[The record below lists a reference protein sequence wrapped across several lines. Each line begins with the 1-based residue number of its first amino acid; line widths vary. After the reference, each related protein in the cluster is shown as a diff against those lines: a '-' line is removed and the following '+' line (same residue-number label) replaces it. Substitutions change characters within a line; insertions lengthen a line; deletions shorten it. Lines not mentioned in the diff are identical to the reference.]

1 MGYGYNIKI
10 LVGILIP
17 INTTH
22 INRYLEPLRPRKINL
37 NNHYLRLLPPR
48 IGPNLRLKN
57 SEAEEKINT
66 VSQ

>member
-1 MGYGYNIKI
+1 MGII
-10 LVGILIP
+10 LRYLLEFFFSAA
-17 INTTH
+17 TTH